1 MNYKIFFILIQL
13 TLVSTLFAQEN
24 DIKNLVFEGAGM
36 RGLAYCGA
44 LATLEE
50 QGLAANVEKVGGTSA
65 GAITALLFSLGY
77 TAAEI
82 ETLISTT
89 KFKKFNDGKF
99 WIIGGFFRIKNKYGW
114 YRCQRF
120 TDFIASL
127 IAAKTGNGDMTFEE
141 FYEQGYKDLYVTA
154 TCLNQQN
161 MVVLSRETYPKM
173 KLKDAV
179 RISMSIPLYFQAVF
193 VDSEGNIY
201 DKQQSDKHLDIMVDG
216 GIIGNF
222 PIQIFD
228 RIALDSTGKEYRIPN
243 PHTLGIRMDSDAQ
256 IEEDQSCQD
265 LAYCDINSFKD
276 YINAFYT
283 LVIENLNRD
292 DLTEADWNRTVSISH
307 KGIAPKIRKLS
318 KAQKDMLI
326 NSGRTAMEKF
336 CDSLVSD

>member
-1 MNYKIFFILIQL
+1 MNRKIIFILLQI
-13 TLVSTLFAQEN
+13 TLVTTLLYAQKS

-44 LATLEE
+44 LATLEDR
-50 QGLAANVEKVGGTSA
+50 GLTADIEKVGGTSA

-77 TAAEI
+77 TSAEI

-99 WIIGGFFRIKNKYGW
+99 WIIGGFFRTKNKYGW
-114 YRCQRF
+114 YRCRRF
-120 TDFIASL
+120 TDFIGTL
-127 IAAKTGNGDMTFEE
+127 IEAKTGDADITFEE
-141 FYEQGYKDLYVTA
+141 FYEGGYKDLHVTA
-154 TCLNQQN
+154 TCLNLQN

-173 KLKDAV
+173 KIKDAV

-193 VDSEGNIY
+193 VDSEGKIY

-228 RIALDSTGKEYRIPN
+228 SIALDSTGKEYRIPN

-256 IEEDQSCQD
+256 IEEDQSCKD

-307 KGIAPKIRKLS
+307 KGIAPKIKKLS

-326 NSGRTAMEKF
+326 NSGRIAMEKF
-336 CDSLVSD
+336 CDS